1 MLVNYLLVLLAIVML
16 YFGADWLVKGSSSLA
31 ARLGISPLVIGLTVV
46 AFGTSM
52 PEMFVSV
59 NAAIENHSGITI
71 GNVIGSN
78 IFNICII
85 LGFAAVFN
93 PLIVRLQLIKIDMP
107 VMILATLLFWVFFLN
122 NQISRFEA
130 VVFFMLFLIYTFF
143 TVYYSK
149 REKVKL
155 TLIDIENEY
164 KAKYKSW
171 TIEVLLI
178 GLGFLVLIFG
188 SNFLVTGSIEI
199 AKFFNINETII
210 GLTIIAAG
218 TSMPELATSI
228 VAAVKKESDIS
239 IGNIIGS
246 NIFNLLAILGVSGMI
261 KPLIADKINLIDLG
275 IMVITALLL
284 FPIMKSSMKI
294 KRWEG
299 VLLLV
304 IYASYLYYLWP
315 K

>member
-188 SNFLVTGSIEI
+188 SNFLVKGSIEI

>member
-52 PEMFVSV
+52 PEMVVSV

-188 SNFLVTGSIEI
+188 SNFLVKGSIEI

>member
-107 VMILATLLFWVFFLN
+107 VMILATLLFWVFFSN

>member
-1 MLVNYLLVLLAIVML
+1 ML

-188 SNFLVTGSIEI
+188 SNFLVKGSIEI